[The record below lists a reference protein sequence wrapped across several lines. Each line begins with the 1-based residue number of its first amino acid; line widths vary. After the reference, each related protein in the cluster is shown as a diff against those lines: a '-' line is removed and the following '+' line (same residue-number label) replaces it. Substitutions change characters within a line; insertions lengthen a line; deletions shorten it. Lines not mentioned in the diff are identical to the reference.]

1 MEILDRIDNHNKT
14 ISVLWINLL
23 DKKNLIF
30 PIIKNNSL
38 NYAQSL
44 NNQTI
49 DNVAKTIFK
58 TIWNIGNDPMKEYNR
73 IVIDSILT
81 LKLQPTDG
89 NPKKV

>member
-49 DNVAKTIFK
+49 DDVAKTVFGA
-58 TIWNIGNDPMKEYNR
+58 IWNIGNEPMKGYSR
-73 IVIDSILT
+73 IATDSFLT